1 MQKYLA
7 ALLLAISC
15 TVIADDSPPETK
27 IPDRCGNWAQL
38 KIAVDHFDELP
49 FVMGNM
55 LRNTPRGRVE
65 TSIFIFVNAEKGTW
79 TLVEKVAN
87 DLYCILAVGT
97 HFSPVSAQS
106 IDNLIKDRQRRKI

>member
-7 ALLLAISC
+7 ALLLAVSSIA
-15 TVIADDSPPETK
+15 IADVAPETK
-27 IPDRCGNWAQL
+27 APDRCGNLAGL

-49 FVMGNM
+49 FVMGHM
-55 LRNTPRGRVE
+55 LRNTPRGRVQ

-79 TLVEKVAN
+79 TLVEKVAT

-97 HFSPVSAQS
+97 QFSPVSAQS
-106 IDNLIKDRQRRKI
+106 VDNMVKDRERRKI